1 MFEKTRP
8 LLVLANEIGAHLK
21 SKKETIAVAESSS
34 GGLISAAL
42 LSVPGASLYFLGG
55 GVIYTREARRALL
68 GFSEN
73 EVSMRAATEEY
84 AALVAETI
92 RDQLGATWGL
102 GETGASGPTGN
113 SYGDPAGHTAMAAV
127 GPENKSTILETGSD
141 NRESN
146 MLRFAES
153 TLHLLRS
160 LLNS

>member
-1 MFEKTRP
+1 MNDLIDFSAGVARLLKTRQ
-8 LLVLANEIGAHLK
+8 
-21 SKKETIAVAESSS
+21 ETVAVAESST
-34 GGLISAAL
+34 GGLISASL
-42 LSVPGASLYFLGG
+42 LSLSGASSYFVGG

-92 RDQLGATWGL
+92 RHRLGATWGL
-102 GETGASGPTGN
+102 CESGASGPTGN

-127 GPENKSTILETGSD
+127 GPENKSAIVETGSD

-153 TLHLLRS
+153 TLHLFRS
-160 LLNS
+160 SFNS